1 MSFIWAGRLDDELQW
16 RWRTQTSPA
25 KQGSAVFSDD
35 FRKKYPERL
44 SRGPESGRLET
55 RVSAGT
61 RWTITSGASWDA
73 GDLLRLNDP
82 DNEDYDL
89 RELTSTSETVIAV
102 AAGAVVSGAALGP
115 ETNYP
120 PIVNVEGTGVFGQ
133 SNVMLFATTDVNGV
147 TATAAH
153 EGTEA
158 SLDNSSGWQIDVT
171 GSGDV
176 EIVRVDT
183 VRDIYLVK
191 FLPAQIQENPHV

>member
-16 RWRTQTSPA
+16 RWNQQTSPA
-25 KQGSAVFSDD
+25 KQGPGVFVDD
-35 FRKKYPERL
+35 FRKKWPERL
-44 SRGPESGRLET
+44 SRGPESGRAET
-55 RVSAGT
+55 RVTAGT
-61 RWTITSGASWDA
+61 QWSITSGASWDE

-82 DNEDYDL
+82 DNDDFDL
-89 RELTSTSETVIAV
+89 RELTSISETAIAV

-120 PIVNVEGTGVFGQ
+120 PIVNVEGTNTFGQ
-133 SNVMLFATTDVNGV
+133 SNVMLFRTTDVNSV
-147 TATAAH
+147 TPITAH

-183 VRDIYLVK
+183 VRNIFIVK
-191 FLPAQIQENPHV
+191 LLPAQIQENPHV

>member
-1 MSFIWAGRLDDELQW
+1 MSFIWAGRLDDELAW
-16 RWRTQTSPA
+16 RWNQQTSPA
-25 KQGSAVFSDD
+25 KQGSAVSTDN
-35 FRKKYPERL
+35 FRKKWPERL
-44 SRGPESGRLET
+44 SRGPESGRTET
-55 RVSAGT
+55 RVAAGT
-61 RWTITSGASWDA
+61 QWTITSGASWDE

-82 DNEDYDL
+82 DSDDFDL
-89 RELTSTSETVIAV
+89 RELASTSETAIAV

-120 PIVNVEGTGVFGQ
+120 PIVNVEGTSIFGQ
-133 SNVMLFATTDVNGV
+133 SNVMLFSTTDVNGV
-147 TATAAH
+147 TPTTAH

-183 VRDIYLVK
+183 VRNIFIVK
-191 FLPAQIQENPHV
+191 LLPAQIQENPHV